1 MRGLILVA
9 GLTLREAA
17 RRRILLVAGLGAVA
31 FLGLFGVGM
40 AHVVDEMSSHPMTL
54 IERRIGLGLMTVAG
68 LYAAHVLTV
77 LAAVVLPVDTLAG
90 EIQSGAV
97 QTLAVKPLRR
107 ADIVMGKWLA
117 HALVLLVYL
126 TVLAGGVLVITRLE
140 ASFTPPRLAEGLP
153 LMALEG
159 LLLLSVSIAGG
170 TRFSTIA
177 NGMLAFG
184 LVGIAFVGN
193 VVEQIGTRLGNDSAR
208 NVGIVASLVMP
219 SEALWQKAASAMQ
232 PDFLRELAMTPF
244 SPASVPSTA
253 MVVWA
258 AGYLAVALLVGL
270 ASFERRAL

>member
-1 MRGLILVA
+1 MRGLIAVA

-17 RRRILLVAGLGAVA
+17 RRRILLVAGLGALA
-31 FLGLFGVGM
+31 FLGLYGIGM
-40 AHVVDEMSSHPMTL
+40 AHVVAEMNAHPMTL

-107 ADIVMGKWLA
+107 ADIVVGKWLA
-117 HALVLLVYL
+117 HAVVLLVYL
-126 TVLAGGVLVITRLE
+126 TLLAGGVLLITRLE
-140 ASFTPPRLAEGLP
+140 ATFTPPRLAQGLP

-232 PDFLRELAMTPF
+232 PDFLREMAMTPF

-258 AGYLAVALLVGL
+258 VGYLLVTLLVALV
-270 ASFERRAL
+270 SFERRAL